1 MAGVRKMMKV
11 EPLPQAPT
19 EGLDN
24 PARRWATLAVLL
36 GTFAGNLGV
45 SIANVALPAIATD
58 LGAQA
63 AQAIWIVNA
72 YQLAM
77 VIAVLPLA
85 SLGEKLG
92 YKRVFMAGLVVF
104 TLASLL
110 CAWAPNLEA
119 LVAARIVQGLGA
131 ACVSTIVPALLRVV
145 FPPKL
150 VGAGIGYLALTVA
163 TSAAIGPSFAAGIL
177 SLGSWRWLFGINLP
191 IGLFAIALAWRTLP
205 DSAPAARS
213 FDLAGTLLNAL
224 TLTLFVVGGSELGD
238 ANGRNAA
245 IGMLVLGCASAVVL
259 VRHQRGRKAPLL
271 PLDLL
276 RIPVLRLSVG
286 TSVTSYTAQTMALL
300 ALPFLLVS
308 EMGRSAAAT
317 GLLMTPWPL
326 VIVVVAPLSGKLSDR
341 FNAERVGAAGLA
353 LFSLGL
359 VTLALLPASPSDVD
373 IIWRVTLCGI
383 GFGLFQTPNNRLMLT
398 SAPRERSGAAGGL
411 MTMSRMVGMTA
422 GAAIA
427 TVMLDL
433 YGTRGAGT
441 SLAIAAAAAAIGLP
455 AALLRMQQS
464 RKSQSRKS
472 QSRTAP

>member
-1 MAGVRKMMKV
+1 MLKSETTSPTAG
-11 EPLPQAPT
+11 
-19 EGLDN
+19 EGLAM
-24 PARRWATLAVLL
+24 PARRWATLAILL
-36 GTFAGNLGV
+36 GTFVGNLGA
-45 SIANVALPAIATD
+45 SIANVALPSIATD

-63 AQAIWIVNA
+63 AQAIWVVNA

-110 CAWAPNLEA
+110 CAVAPNLEA
-119 LVAARIVQGLGA
+119 LVAARVLQGLGG
-131 ACVSTIVPALLRVV
+131 ACVSTIVPALLRGV

-163 TSAAIGPSFAAGIL
+163 VSAAVGPSVAAGIL
-177 SLGSWRWLFGINLP
+177 SVGSWRWLFGINLP
-191 IGLFAIALAWRTLP
+191 IGLLAIVLAGRILP
-205 DSAPAARS
+205 ANPRAARS
-213 FDLAGTLLNAL
+213 LDLTGALLNAV
-224 TLTLFVVGGSELGD
+224 TLALFVIGASELGD
-238 ANGRNAA
+238 AHGRTAA
-245 IGMLVLGCASAVVL
+245 VVMLVLGCLSAVVL
-259 VRHQRGRKAPLL
+259 VRHQRGRSAPML
-271 PLDLL
+271 PIDLM
-276 RIPVLRLSVG
+276 RIPVLRQSVG
-286 TSVTSYTAQTMALL
+286 TSVASYTAQTVAML

-308 EMGRSAAAT
+308 EMGRSATAT

-341 FNAERVGAAGLA
+341 FNAELVGAAGLA

-359 VTLALLPASPSDVD
+359 LMLALLPAAPSDLD
-373 IIWRVTLCGI
+373 IVWRVTLCGI

-398 SAPRERSGAAGGL
+398 SGPRERSGAAGGL
-411 MTMSRMVGMTA
+411 MTMARMVGMTA
-422 GAAIA
+422 GAALA

-441 SLAIAAAAAAIGLP
+441 SLGIAAGAAGLGLLV
-455 AALLRMQQS
+455 ALLRMRRS
-464 RKSQSRKS
+464 RK
-472 QSRTAP
+472 AG

>member
-1 MAGVRKMMKV
+1 MMKA
-11 EPLPQAPT
+11 EQASPAVG
-19 EGLDN
+19 EGGLAM
-24 PARRWATLAVLL
+24 PARRWATLAILL
-36 GTFAGNLGV
+36 GTFVGNLGA
-45 SIANVALPAIATD
+45 SIANVALPSIAAD

-63 AQAIWIVNA
+63 AQAIWVVNA

-110 CAWAPNLEA
+110 CAVAPNLEA
-119 LVAARIVQGLGA
+119 LVAARVLQGLGG
-131 ACVSTIVPALLRVV
+131 ACVSTIVPALLRGV

-163 TSAAIGPSFAAGIL
+163 VSAAVGPTVAAGIL
-177 SLGSWRWLFGINLP
+177 SVGSWRWLFGINLP
-191 IGLFAIALAWRTLP
+191 IGLLAIVLAGRILP
-205 DSAPAARS
+205 ANPRAARRL
-213 FDLAGTLLNAL
+213 DLTGALLN
-224 TLTLFVVGGSELGD
+224 GD
-238 ANGRNAA
+238 AHGRTAA
-245 IGMLVLGCASAVVL
+245 IVMLVLGCLSAVVL
-259 VRHQRGRKAPLL
+259 VRHQRGRSAPML
-271 PLDLL
+271 PIDLM
-276 RIPVLRLSVG
+276 RIPVLRQSVG
-286 TSVTSYTAQTMALL
+286 TSVASYTAQTVAML

-308 EMGRSAAAT
+308 EMGRSATAT

-341 FNAERVGAAGLA
+341 FNAELVGAAGLA

-359 VTLALLPASPSDVD
+359 LMLALLPAAPSDLD
-373 IIWRVTLCGI
+373 IVWRVTLCGI

-398 SAPRERSGAAGGL
+398 SGPRERSGAAGGL
-411 MTMSRMVGMTA
+411 MTMARMVGMTA
-422 GAAIA
+422 GAALA

-441 SLAIAAAAAAIGLP
+441 ALGIAAGAAGLGLLV
-455 AALLRMQQS
+455 ALLRMRKS
-464 RKSQSRKS
+464 RK
-472 QSRTAP
+472 TT

>member
-1 MAGVRKMMKV
+1 MSNTLKA
-11 EPLPQAPT
+11 EPIPQPPT
-19 EGLDN
+19 EGLAQGLPDS
-24 PARRWATLAVLL
+24 ARRWATLAILL

-45 SIANVALPAIATD
+45 SIANVALPAIAGD

-77 VIAVLPLA
+77 VVAVLPLA
-85 SLGEKLG
+85 ALGEKLG

-110 CAWAPNLEA
+110 CAWAPSLET

-163 TSAAIGPSFAAGIL
+163 TSAAIGPSVAAGIL

-191 IGLFAIALAWRTLP
+191 IGLLAIVLAARILP
-205 DSAPAARS
+205 ASVPVARS
-213 FDLAGTLLNAL
+213 FDIAGALLNAV

-238 ANGRNAA
+238 ADGRGAA
-245 IGMLVLGCASAVVL
+245 IVMLALGCISAVVL
-259 VRHQRGRKAPLL
+259 VRHQRKRTAPLL

-286 TSVTSYTAQTMALL
+286 TSITSYTAQTMALL

-308 EMGRSAAAT
+308 EMRRSAAAT

-341 FNAERVGAAGLA
+341 FNAEIVGAAGLA

-359 VTLALLPASPSDVD
+359 MLLALLALLPASPSDLD
-373 IIWRVTLCGI
+373 IVWRVSLCGI

-398 SAPRERSGAAGGL
+398 SAPRDRSGAAGGL

-433 YGTRGAGT
+433 HGTRGAGT
-441 SLAIAAAAAAIGLP
+441 SLGIAAATAAIGLP
-455 AALLRMQQS
+455 AALLRLRRS
-464 RKSQSRKS
+464 GE
-472 QSRTAP
+472 TG

>member
-1 MAGVRKMMKV
+1 MSKSL
-11 EPLPQAPT
+11 ELPPV
-19 EGLDN
+19 EGLDTA
-24 PARRWATLAVLL
+24 ARRWATLSILL
-36 GTFAGNLGV
+36 GTFIGNLGV
-45 SIANVALPAIATD
+45 SIANVALPAIAAD
-58 LGAQA
+58 LHAQA

-110 CAWAPNLEA
+110 CAWAPSLEA

-131 ACVSTIVPALLRVV
+131 ACVSTIVPALLRAV
-145 FPPKL
+145 FPPRL

-163 TSAAIGPSFAAGIL
+163 TSAAIGPSVAAGIL

-191 IGLFAIALAWRTLP
+191 IGLIAIVLAARILP
-205 DSAPAARS
+205 ASVPIARS
-213 FDLAGTLLNAL
+213 FDLGGALLNAL

-238 ANGRNAA
+238 AHGRGAA
-245 IGMLVLGCASAVVL
+245 IVMLLLGCASAVVL
-259 VRHQRGRKAPLL
+259 VHHQRRRSAPLL

-286 TSVTSYTAQTMALL
+286 TSVSSYTAQTMAML

-308 EMGRSAAAT
+308 EMGRSASAT

-341 FNAERVGAAGLA
+341 FNAELVGAAGLA

-359 VTLALLPASPSDVD
+359 VTLALLPAAASDLD
-373 IIWRVTLCGI
+373 IVWRVSLCGI

-427 TVMLDL
+427 TCMLDL

-441 SLAIAAAAAAIGLP
+441 SLGIAAAAAGIGLP
-455 AALLRMQQS
+455 AALLRMRRS
-464 RKSQSRKS
+464 RKGEAAS
-472 QSRTAP
+472 

>member
-1 MAGVRKMMKV
+1 MSNTLKA
-11 EPLPQAPT
+11 EPIPQAAA
-19 EGLDN
+19 EGLPN
-24 PARRWATLAVLL
+24 VARRWATLAMLL

-45 SIANVALPAIATD
+45 SIANVALPAIAGD

-77 VIAVLPLA
+77 VVAVLPLA
-85 SLGEKLG
+85 ALGEKLG

-110 CAWAPNLEA
+110 CAWAPSLET

-131 ACVSTIVPALLRVV
+131 ACVSTIVPALLRAVY
-145 FPPKL
+145 PPKL

-163 TSAAIGPSFAAGIL
+163 TSAAIGPSVAAGLL

-191 IGLFAIALAWRTLP
+191 IGLLAIVLAARILP
-205 DSAPAARS
+205 ESARSARS
-213 FDLAGTLLNAL
+213 FDLAGALLNAV

-238 ANGRNAA
+238 ADGRGAA
-245 IGMLVLGCASAVVL
+245 IIMLALGCVSAVVL
-259 VRHQRGRKAPLL
+259 VRHQRRRTAPLL

-276 RIPVLRLSVG
+276 RIPVLRLSVA

-308 EMGRSAAAT
+308 EMGRSATAT

-341 FNAERVGAAGLA
+341 FNAELVGAAGLA
-353 LFSLGL
+353 LLSLGL
-359 VTLALLPASPSDVD
+359 VLLALLPAAPSDLD
-373 IIWRVTLCGI
+373 IVWRVALCGI

-398 SAPRERSGAAGGL
+398 SAPRERSGPAGGL
-411 MTMSRMVGMTA
+411 MTMARMVGMTA

-433 YGTRGAGT
+433 HGTRGAGT
-441 SLAIAAAAAAIGLP
+441 ALGIAAAAAAIGLP
-455 AALLRMQQS
+455 TALLRLRQS
-464 RKSQSRKS
+464 RKEQSRKG
-472 QSRTAP
+472 A

>member
-1 MAGVRKMMKV
+1 VSNTLKA
-11 EPLPQAPT
+11 EPIPQPPA
-19 EGLDN
+19 EGLAQGLPDS
-24 PARRWATLAVLL
+24 ARRWATLAILL

-45 SIANVALPAIATD
+45 SIANVALPAIASD
-58 LGAQA
+58 VGAQA

-85 SLGEKLG
+85 ALGEKLG

-104 TLASLL
+104 TLVSLL
-110 CAWAPNLEA
+110 CAWAPSLET

-163 TSAAIGPSFAAGIL
+163 TSAAIGPSVAAGIL

-191 IGLFAIALAWRTLP
+191 IGLLAIVLAARILP
-205 DSAPAARS
+205 ASVPVARS
-213 FDLAGTLLNAL
+213 FDIVGALLNAV

-238 ANGRNAA
+238 ADGRAAA
-245 IGMLVLGCASAVVL
+245 IVMLALGCISAVVL
-259 VRHQRGRKAPLL
+259 VRHQRKRTAPLL

-286 TSVTSYTAQTMALL
+286 TSITSYTAQTMALL

-341 FNAERVGAAGLA
+341 FNAEIVGAAGLA

-359 VTLALLPASPSDVD
+359 LLLALLPASPSDLD
-373 IIWRVTLCGI
+373 IVWRVTVCGI

-433 YGTRGAGT
+433 HGTRGAGT
-441 SLAIAAAAAAIGLP
+441 SLGIAAAAAAIGLP
-455 AALLRMQQS
+455 AALLRLRQS
-464 RKSQSRKS
+464 GE
-472 QSRTAP
+472 TG